1 MERDEHVPGTAPPGA
16 ETGCWL
22 LLYPRLAAIC
32 RLAQR
37 RTSLS
42 MTEIAVL
49 FALHDA
55 GTTEV
60 RTLRRN
66 LAADA
71 GYLSRI
77 LAGFE
82 RQGMVVLTGS
92 PHDGRQQ
99 CVNLTHLGAERRAAV
114 GLAVAET
121 AREVLTPR
129 QPPHPDDPLLSFLKR
144 SFQ

>member
-1 MERDEHVPGTAPPGA
+1 MECDEHAPQNAPPVA

-32 RLAQR
+32 RMAQR

-60 RTLRRN
+60 RTLRRS

-77 LAGFE
+77 LAGFARE
-82 RQGMVVLTGS
+82 GMVALTGS

-99 CVNLTHLGAERRAAV
+99 RVNLTPLGAERCAAV
-114 GLAVAET
+114 GMVVAET

-129 QPPHPDDPLLSFLKR
+129 QTPHPDDPLLS
-144 SFQ
+144 